1 MPKGILFILV
11 KNKNDDMN
19 TIKKLAGYVWMLMAP
34 LLILFLLYQANEK
47 ISHAAA
53 AVKSNVI
60 LQWVII
66 LLVFIFSA
74 LTHPKESMIT
84 CRPLLK
90 KYNSSIACAQIHII

>member
-47 ISHAAA
+47 ISHASA
-53 AVKSNVI
+53 AVQSNVI

-66 LLVFIFSA
+66 LLVFTPICIGFFIFGKYASA
-74 LTHPKESMIT
+74 NEYDHLPES
-84 CRPLLK
+84 
-90 KYNSSIACAQIHII
+90 SSEIE

>member
-1 MPKGILFILV
+1 LPEGLLFILV

-34 LLILFLLYQANEK
+34 ILILFLLYQANEK

-66 LLVFIFSA
+66 LLVFTPICIGFYIFGTYASKGEYEHLPA
-74 LTHPKESMIT
+74 
-84 CRPLLK
+84 
-90 KYNSSIACAQIHII
+90 SSEEV